1 MAAGP
6 GCSGANRAGVCLFSG
21 PGNFY
26 DRSAPSPSFTDFRT
40 RGTAMITTLSQAP
53 DAVFLEAGDSFRTA
67 VDAGTWL
74 QVAEGRVRVSAPP
87 RWIGEA
93 VWTAHTVLGEGE
105 THGVEHGG
113 WIELTALSPVQLRI
127 HAPIAVARRLPAR
140 AEPPAEPV
148 SAAWAVPRRPV
159 MRLMQLL
166 TGW

>member
-1 MAAGP
+1 
-6 GCSGANRAGVCLFSG
+6 
-21 PGNFY
+21 
-26 DRSAPSPSFTDFRT
+26 
-40 RGTAMITTLSQAP
+40 MITTLSQAP

-74 QVAEGRVRVSAPP
+74 QVAEGRVRVSSPP

-105 THGVEHGG
+105 MHGVEHGG
-113 WIELTALSPVQLRI
+113 WIELTALSPVQLRL
-127 HAPIAVARRLPAR
+127 HAPVAAGRRLPTR

-148 SAAWAVPRRPV
+148 SATWALPRRPV